1 MRLASIFRSVFA
13 VEMGNTKIKMNK
25 PVYLRQAIMDLSK
38 TLIYEFHYNY
48 MHRKYESKVKL
59 CYMNTDIFV
68 YEIKIEY
75 FYKDIAEEVEMR
87 FDISNYL
94 KDNNRLP
101 RIGKNKK
108 IIFIMKE
115 ELGVKIMKEF
125 VA

>member
-1 MRLASIFRSVFA
+1 
-13 VEMGNTKIKMNK
+13 
-25 PVYLRQAIMDLSK
+25 
-38 TLIYEFHYNY
+38 
-48 MHRKYESKVKL
+48 
-59 CYMNTDIFV
+59 MNTDIFV

-94 KDNNRLP
+94 KDNNRPP

>member
-1 MRLASIFRSVFA
+1 
-13 VEMGNTKIKMNK
+13 
-25 PVYLRQAIMDLSK
+25 
-38 TLIYEFHYNY
+38 
-48 MHRKYESKVKL
+48 
-59 CYMNTDIFV
+59 MNTDIFV

>member
-13 VEMGNTKIKMNK
+13 VEMGNTKIKMNN

-48 MHRKYESKVKL
+48 MHPKYGSKVKL
-59 CYMNTDIFV
+59 CYMDTDIVV
-68 YEIKIEY
+68 YEIKIKY
-75 FYKDIAEEVEMR
+75 LYKDIAEEVEMR

-94 KDNNRLP
+94 KNNNRLP

-108 IIFIMKE
+108 VIFMMKE
-115 ELGVKIMKEF
+115 ELGVKIMKDF

>member
-1 MRLASIFRSVFA
+1 
-13 VEMGNTKIKMNK
+13 
-25 PVYLRQAIMDLSK
+25 
-38 TLIYEFHYNY
+38 
-48 MHRKYESKVKL
+48 
-59 CYMNTDIFV
+59 MNTDIFV

-94 KDNNRLP
+94 KDNNRLS

-115 ELGVKIMKEF
+115 ELGVKIM
-125 VA
+125 

>member
-1 MRLASIFRSVFA
+1 
-13 VEMGNTKIKMNK
+13 
-25 PVYLRQAIMDLSK
+25 
-38 TLIYEFHYNY
+38 
-48 MHRKYESKVKL
+48 
-59 CYMNTDIFV
+59 MNTDIFV

-87 FDISNYL
+87 LDISNYL
-94 KDNNRLP
+94 KDYNRLP

>member
-1 MRLASIFRSVFA
+1 MRRASIFKSVFA

-25 PVYLRQAIMDLSK
+25 PVYLQQAIMDLSK
-38 TLIYEFHYNY
+38 RLIYEFHYNY
-48 MHRKYESKVKL
+48 MHPKYGSKVKL
-59 CYMNTDIFV
+59 CYMDTDIFV

-75 FYKDIAEEVEMR
+75 FYKDIVEEIEVR
-87 FDISNYL
+87 FDINNHL

-101 RIGKNKK
+101 RIRKNKEV
-108 IIFIMKE
+108 IFMMKE

>member
-1 MRLASIFRSVFA
+1 MRRASIFKSFFA

-25 PVYLRQAIMDLSK
+25 PVYLQQATMDLSK
-38 TLIYEFHYNY
+38 RLIYEFHYNY
-48 MHRKYESKVKL
+48 MHPKYGSKVKL
-59 CYMNTDIFV
+59 CYMDTDIFV